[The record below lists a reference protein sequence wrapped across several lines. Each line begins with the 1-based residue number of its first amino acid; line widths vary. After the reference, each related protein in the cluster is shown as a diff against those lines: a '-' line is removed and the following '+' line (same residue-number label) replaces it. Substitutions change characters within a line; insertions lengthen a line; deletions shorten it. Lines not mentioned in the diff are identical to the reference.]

1 MLKLHLM
8 ALSYADR
15 GHTKEYVTNFC
26 NRLHKKF
33 DIVLYVA
40 SVVPVKVP
48 AGITVK
54 YIDVDITKLKAEN
67 FLKYG
72 RFSNI
77 YKNLKKQNLH
87 ISYCKQVVKQ
97 DIKKEDIVYIMDH
110 TALSLIPIFKG
121 LKRVKPK
128 VFLWIHSARFDSKD
142 FIYHL
147 YKLSVKAIFN
157 NYVSKFLSGIVV
169 NGDVIKERLPQHL
182 NFPKE
187 KIHIIQYPS
196 EIEYKIMDK
205 EIARKSLNIPL
216 DENVV
221 LFFGGLRTDKNIE
234 EVIRSTAQSKS
245 KPLLIIAGSEST
257 VSKNTIEEWL
267 KKYNHENYFLD
278 ISYVTEENMALYYSC
293 SDVLL
298 LTYMSESAS
307 QSGPLSL
314 AREFLLPA
322 IVTDTGEIGY
332 YIKQNNIGLV
342 ASPEIEGDYKTQLDY
357 FFENQTLHEDLLEN
371 LKKAKAVYSWDAATL
386 RYTELFFKA

>member
-1 MLKLHLM
+1 MPKLHLI

-26 NRLHKKF
+26 NKLREKF

-40 SVVPVKVP
+40 SVTPVDVPV
-48 AGITVK
+48 GISVE

-72 RFSNI
+72 KFSNLF
-77 YKNLKKQNLH
+77 KNFKKQNLH
-87 ISYCKQVVKQ
+87 ISYCKQIIKQ
-97 DIKKEDIVYIMDH
+97 KIKSEDTVYIMDH

-121 LKRVKPK
+121 LKKVKPK
-128 VFLWIHSARFDSKD
+128 IFLWIHSARFDSKD
-142 FIYHL
+142 FIYHI
-147 YKLSVKAIFN
+147 YKTGMKFIFN
-157 NYVSKFLSGIVV
+157 NYVSKSLTGVVV
-169 NGDVIKERLPQHL
+169 NGDIIKERLPQHL

-187 KIHIIQYPS
+187 KIHTIQYPS
-196 EIEYKIMDK
+196 EIEYKMVGK
-205 EIARKSLNIPL
+205 EVARKSLRIPPN
-216 DENVV
+216 ENVV

-234 EVIRSTAQSKS
+234 EVIRATAKSKI
-245 KPLLIIAGSEST
+245 KPLLLIAGSEST
-257 VSKNTIEEWL
+257 VSQNTINEWL
-267 KKYNHENYFLD
+267 KKHHHENYFLD
-278 ISYVTEENMALYYSC
+278 ISYVTEENMALYYSA

-332 YIKQNNIGLV
+332 YIKHNEIGLV
-342 ASPEIEGDYKTQLDY
+342 ASPTVKDDFITQLNH
-357 FFENQTLHEDLLEN
+357 FFEHPDLRESLSRNLEKA
-371 LKKAKAVYSWDAATL
+371 KKAYSWDVAAQK
-386 RYTELFFKA
+386 YIEMFFNA